1 MNVCASA
8 QVSVIGLTESKVAS
22 GAGSTVMVCVCVI
35 VLAQSS
41 VNVQVCVSVPPH
53 SSNDPVMT
61 PVSVP
66 SIRHSTVAPLL

>member
-1 MNVCASA
+1 MIGETASN
-8 QVSVIGLTESKVAS
+8 VAS
-22 GAGSTVMVCVCVI
+22 GAGSTVMVCVCVM

-41 VNVQVCVSVPPH
+41 VKVHVCVSVPPH
-53 SSNDPVMT
+53 SSKVPVMT